1 MNQIKQRRYF
11 GYCYKTKWI
20 STRACMECMQC
31 DALRMHLTLDGIRL
45 KRLGVFVDKKAE
57 ERTIQSLYY
66 FPVRRRLNF

>member
-1 MNQIKQRRYF
+1 
-11 GYCYKTKWI
+11 
-20 STRACMECMQC
+20 MECMQC